1 MDCDHRA
8 TEETRFPSTEAYFSD
23 RDMQSVYRGGNRL
36 ITASLQQQHP
46 PPPKTKQ
53 TKAKSKVFL
62 KIILIKN

>member
-46 PPPKTKQ
+46 HPPEN
-53 TKAKSKVFL
+53 KANESKIEGLL
-62 KIILIKN
+62 KNNFD